1 MNIRA
6 VIFDKDGT
14 LFDFQDTWGVWTGS
28 VLARIAGSDAAMFQ
42 SLAQALKYD
51 VIAKKVLPGSV
62 VIAGTPV
69 EISEVIQSF
78 KADMKVSDIISQI
91 NEEAETAP
99 QTLVTD
105 LKLLTKQLRSQRL
118 KLSVMTNDAERPA
131 RMHLQVEGALDLFDH
146 VIGSDSGF
154 GAKPDPE
161 PLLALAT
168 KMDVSASNCV
178 MVGDSTYDLIAG
190 RSAGMYTVGVLTGLA
205 ELKDLTNLADTVL
218 PDISYLAAWISSQN
232 S

>member
-14 LFDFQDTWGVWTGS
+14 LFDFQDTWCVWTGS

-78 KADMKVSDIISQI
+78 KTDMKVSDIISQI
-91 NEEAETAP
+91 NEEA
-99 QTLVTD
+99 
-105 LKLLTKQLRSQRL
+105 
-118 KLSVMTNDAERPA
+118 
-131 RMHLQVEGALDLFDH
+131 
-146 VIGSDSGF
+146 
-154 GAKPDPE
+154 
-161 PLLALAT
+161 
-168 KMDVSASNCV
+168 
-178 MVGDSTYDLIAG
+178 
-190 RSAGMYTVGVLTGLA
+190 
-205 ELKDLTNLADTVL
+205 
-218 PDISYLAAWISSQN
+218 
-232 S
+232 